1 MATFQK
7 LRNLTNPE
15 LKFQI
20 KRAKS
25 ELSLYKRCVKTW
37 TEYVVA
43 LEKEDD
49 KRTKAAATRQNNQR
63 CPP

>member
-1 MATFQK
+1 MAVFQK

-25 ELSLYKRCVKTW
+25 ELSLYKRCVKLW
-37 TEYVVA
+37 GEYILA
-43 LEKEDD
+43 LEKENN
-49 KRTKAAATRQNNQR
+49 RREKAAETRKNS
-63 CPP
+63 PH